1 MCEACGYRRPY
12 ENRCWCR
19 ACILAWQR
27 EDPERTKAVTNCLAD
42 LCCLSEVIPERYAMA
57 HMEHLPAAIR
67 EAAEGLA
74 DERGLFLWGPP
85 GVGKTY
91 SLCAIAHR
99 LYFSGWDVA
108 RTAYEMLVLQIRDS
122 YKPGATRTELDILRP
137 LIAVDKL
144 ILEDVGTTVGV
155 GKVESD
161 FSLRTFLVLLDTRL
175 EHCRATYISSNKS
188 IEEIGK
194 SFDQRIASRLRE
206 ACEVIRLEGRDKR
219 SVADGGQARH
229 TRAAV
234 G

>member
-1 MCEACGYRRPY
+1 MEQLPRP
-12 ENRCWCR
+12 
-19 ACILAWQR
+19 
-27 EDPERTKAVTNCLAD
+27 V
-42 LCCLSEVIPERYAMA
+42 
-57 HMEHLPAAIR
+57 R
-67 EAAEGLA
+67 EAAESLP
-74 DERGLFLWGPP
+74 DDRGLLLWGPP

-91 SLCAIAHR
+91 SLCAIGHR

-108 RTAYEMLVLQIRDS
+108 RIGFEMLALQIRDNF
-122 YKPGATRTELDILRP
+122 KPGAARTELDVLGP

-194 SFDQRIASRLRE
+194 SFDQRIASRLQQ
-206 ACEVIRLEGRDKR
+206 ACEVIKLEGRDKR
-219 SVADGGQARH
+219 SVGDAGASAAHQGGGRVNYRQAE
-229 TRAAV
+229 
-234 G
+234 